1 MLHRQ
6 VQPSTAAAVMPS
18 DAGVKWCSSDSRTRG
33 FKIFNRLDRDSLWAV
48 SNFLTGQFCESVLIN
63 STRRHRKPLCFSPHQ
78 SHPWVCWVGGGFS
91 ALRGQSRRSVGVPGL
106 GARLLP
112 EGSRGLG
119 FPRAFRGS
127 CQRWQP
133 RRGGPCA
140 CALWLCSCSSEH
152 RRPWSCQSAWVI
164 RRRRTAQMG
173 AATAWGIYRWTS
185 RPCALRSRPCLGA
198 GVITRAHTP
207 PAWFPHAIDTQ

>member
-1 MLHRQ
+1 
-6 VQPSTAAAVMPS
+6 MPS
-18 DAGVKWCSSDSRTRG
+18 DAGVKWRSSDSRTRVL

-48 SNFLTGQFCESVLIN
+48 SNFLTGLTVLRFCSDQL
-63 STRRHRKPLCFSPHQ
+63 PHQ
-78 SHPWVCWVGGGFS
+78 SDPWVCWVGGGFS

-112 EGSRGLG
+112 EGARGLG
-119 FPRAFRGS
+119 FSRAVWGS

-133 RRGGPCA
+133 RRGGPCV
-140 CALWLCSCSSEH
+140 CAPWLCSCSSEH